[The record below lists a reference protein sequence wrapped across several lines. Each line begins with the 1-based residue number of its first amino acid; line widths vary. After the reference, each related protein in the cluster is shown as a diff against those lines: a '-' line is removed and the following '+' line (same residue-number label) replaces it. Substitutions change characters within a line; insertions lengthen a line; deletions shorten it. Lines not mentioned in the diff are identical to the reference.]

1 MEIIDSTNG
10 KSARKRILNLFLSK
24 LGQKVTKE
32 EIIPIAR
39 ISDWA
44 RRVREIRD
52 ELGYEVLSY
61 KDRPGELK
69 PGEYILLSATPNP
82 AAKQRKIGKDQ
93 WYRVLARD
101 NHCCVSC
108 GRKVGDL
115 SPIDPNRSVKLV
127 IDHVYPISTAEKYN
141 IDPYSDENLQT
152 LCDVCNEGKWNKYA
166 GKVGEA
172 KMNLEALVRHA
183 PREEQLRIYQALK
196 KIFDRK

>member
-1 MEIIDSTNG
+1 MDIIEAKLE
-10 KSARKRILNLFLSK
+10 KSARARILELFLTNIDK
-24 LGQKVTKE
+24 KVTKE
-32 EIIPIAR
+32 DIIAVAK
-39 ISDWA
+39 ISEWA

-52 ELGYEVLSY
+52 ELGYEVLSH

-69 PGEYILLSATPNP
+69 PGEYILKNPTPNP
-82 AAKQRKIGKDQ
+82 LAKQRKIGKDQ
-93 WYRVLARD
+93 WYRILVRD

-108 GRKVGDL
+108 GRRVGDL

-152 LCDVCNEGKWNKYA
+152 LCDICNEGKWNKYA
-166 GKVGEA
+166 GKIGET

-183 PREEQLRIYQALK
+183 PMEEQLRIYQTLK
-196 KIFDRK
+196 KIFDR